1 MAEEAEDILEDDV
14 VDTGHEEDEGGQQ
27 EAVETPEEP
36 KQFDPEAVARLA
48 GWAPKDEW
56 RGDPGE
62 WKDAATFLVDTVAV
76 NKSLRTRLKD
86 VETTTQRITRT
97 ADRIIEENRRKAV
110 QEAEARVRQ
119 AVEYGDADA
128 AIEATR
134 QLTQV
139 NQPQHTQDADF
150 QAFVARNSWFN
161 THPAATAL
169 AVGVAND
176 LERRGVTDTAQ
187 MAQEVEA
194 EVKRRYP
201 ELFPQEQRQEPRTQ
215 RTAPPVQG
223 GGRTPAAQPKQ
234 KGVRD
239 LPPEALKAGQDFER
253 RGRCTLAEYAKTYFE
268 ENA

>member
-1 MAEEAEDILEDDV
+1 MAEEAEDILEDEV
-14 VDTGHEEDEGGQQ
+14 VDVGHEEDKGGQQ
-27 EAVETPEEP
+27 EAVDTPEEP
-36 KQFDPEAVARLA
+36 KPFDPEAVARLA

-56 RGDPGE
+56 RGDPEE
-62 WKDAATFLVDTVAV
+62 WKDAPTFLVDTVAV

-110 QEAEARVRQ
+110 AEAEARVRQ

-134 QLTQV
+134 QLNQV
-139 NQPQHTQDADF
+139 NQPGTQEDPVVADF
-150 QAFVARNSWFN
+150 MARNTWFGVDD
-161 THPAATAL
+161 AATAV
-169 AVGVAND
+169 AHTVANK
-176 LERRGVTDTAQ
+176 LAAQ
-187 MAQEVEA
+187 GMDNAAQVNAAEA
-194 EVKRRYP
+194 EVRRRFP
-201 ELFPQEQRQEPRTQ
+201 ELFGEQPEARRQAK
-215 RTAPPVQG
+215 APPPVHSGQ
-223 GGRTPAAQPKQ
+223 RTPASAPKQ